1 MKTEGSEIVGGFKEH
16 EMRSF
21 NGLSKLLLL
30 TASLTVSGLSVGATL
45 TRLSIPVNSM
55 DAACEPRNSGVWSVT
70 GNPVPNN
77 LGIGWLVNPV
87 PNASGWVLHDHQ
99 YVQDYV
105 PDSTRAV
112 VTFRFDEPVYINSL
126 TVIQHRNGLT
136 KLEGFS
142 GQDLSAMTSVGN
154 VFSEKG
160 DITGGDAFAE
170 FEPSKFTFNR
180 NTSGRY
186 FQVIVRKTSLINGYA
201 CYRMYLDITPI
212 SETNFEFSL
221 NKVVVAGQNS
231 VQGTLL
237 LDEAAPM
244 STAFTISSSTTL
256 VTPPAK
262 VWVSPG
268 QTIRNFYIG
277 ASVVMSP
284 VMAVISAKRGTI
296 VRSQSLLLSPLV
308 PTAMAFLPSPVIGGQ
323 DVTCRLVING
333 VAGPGGRVISI
344 FDSSTYATTP
354 NTVTVPPGATQV
366 VFPII
371 TRPVASTQTVLVT
384 ARVSAG
390 EKTGTFRILPPQ

>member
-1 MKTEGSEIVGGFKEH
+1 
-16 EMRSF
+16 MRSLI
-21 NGLSKLLLL
+21 GLSRLLLL
-30 TASLTVSGLSVGATL
+30 TAGLTVSGFSAAATL

-55 DAACEPRNSGVWSVT
+55 DAQCEPRNSGVWSVT
-70 GNPVPNN
+70 GTPAPNN
-77 LGIGWLVNPV
+77 IGIGWLVNPV
-87 PNASGWVLHDHQ
+87 PSASGWVLHDHQ
-99 YVQDYV
+99 YIQDYV
-105 PDSTRAV
+105 PDPTRAV
-112 VTFRFDEPVYINSL
+112 VTFRFDEPVYVNSL

-142 GQDLSAMTSVGN
+142 GLDLATMTSVGN
-154 VFSEKG
+154 VFSERG
-160 DITGGDAFAE
+160 DITGGDVFTE
-170 FEPSKFTFNR
+170 YEPSQFTFNR
-180 NTSGRY
+180 NMSGRY

-201 CYRMYLDITPI
+201 SYRMYLDITPV

-231 VQGTLL
+231 VQGTLV
-237 LDEAAPM
+237 LDEAAPI
-244 STAFTISSSTTL
+244 STAFTITSNTTL

-262 VWVSPG
+262 VWVAPG
-268 QTIRNFYIG
+268 QLLRNFYIG

-323 DVTCRLVING
+323 NVSCRLVVNG
-333 VAGPGGRVISI
+333 VAGPDGRVISI

-354 NTVTVPPGATQV
+354 HSVTVPPGATQV
-366 VFPII
+366 VFPIT
-371 TRPVASTQTVLVT
+371 TRPVSSVQTVLVT

-390 EKTGTFRILPPQ
+390 EKTGTFRIHPSNPQ

>member
-1 MKTEGSEIVGGFKEH
+1 
-16 EMRSF
+16 MRSLK
-21 NGLSKLLLL
+21 GLSKLLLL
-30 TASLTVSGLSVGATL
+30 ATSLTVSGSSVAANL
-45 TRLSIPVNSM
+45 IRLSIPVNSM
-55 DAACEPRNSGVWSVT
+55 DSQCEPRNSGVWSVT
-70 GNPVPNN
+70 GNPAPNN
-77 LGIGWLVNPV
+77 IGIGWLVNPV

-99 YVQDYV
+99 YVQSYT
-105 PDSTRAV
+105 PDPSRAV
-112 VTFRFDEPVYINSL
+112 VTFRFEEPVYVNSL

-142 GQDLSAMTSVGN
+142 GQDISAMTSVGN

-160 DITGGDAFAE
+160 DITGADAFAE

-180 NTSGRY
+180 NASGRY
-186 FQVIVRKTSLINGYA
+186 FQAIIRKTSLSDGYA

-237 LDEAAPM
+237 LDQAAST
-244 STAFTISSSTTL
+244 STAFAITSSTTL
-256 VTPPAK
+256 VTPPDM

-308 PTAMAFLPSPVIGGQ
+308 PTAMAFLPSAAIGGQ
-323 DVTCRLVING
+323 NLNCRLVING
-333 VAGPGGRVISI
+333 VAGPGGRVISV

-366 VFPII
+366 VFPIT
-371 TRPVASTQTVLVT
+371 TRPVASMQTVFVT

-390 EKTGTFRILPPQ
+390 ERTGTFRIYPSNPR